1 MNGGHTQQMTKN
13 EVIKLLMTI
22 QTFYPN
28 YRVDNKE
35 FTINAWYTIIGDCD
49 YKLMEKALQAYI
61 TTDTSGFAPNVGQ
74 LLDKLH
80 LIQNPQ
86 ELNEMEAWSLVSKAL
101 RNGYYGAVEEFNKLP
116 PLVQKAVGSPDN
128 LRNWAL
134 TDSKSIENV
143 VQSNF
148 MRTYRVVVNRAKEYQ
163 KMPKDIQALIE
174 NVNRS
179 SYSAQIGSKNQQT
192 IKLSLED
199 NKSQNKPIKGVP
211 MPKEIKERIEQI
223 KR

>member
-1 MNGGHTQQMTKN
+1 MTKN

-28 YRVDNKE
+28 YQVENKE
-35 FTINAWYTIIGDCD
+35 LTINAWYSIIGDCD
-49 YKLMEKALQAYI
+49 YKPMEKALQAYI
-61 TTDTSGFAPNVGQ
+61 TTDTSGFAPSIGQ

-80 LIQNPQ
+80 TIQNPQ

-128 LRNWAL
+128 LRNWSQ
-134 TDSKSIENV
+134 TDTNSIENV

-148 MRTYRVVVNRAKEYQ
+148 MRSYRLVVNRENEIK
-163 KMPKDIQALIE
+163 KMPADVRTLIE
-174 NVNRS
+174 NVNKS
-179 SYSAQIGSKNQQT
+179 SYSAQIGSKNQQA

-211 MPKEIKERIEQI
+211 MPKEIKERVKQI
-223 KR
+223 GGRT

>member
-1 MNGGHTQQMTKN
+1 MTKN

-28 YRVDNKE
+28 YQVENKE
-35 FTINAWYTIIGDCD
+35 FTINAWYAIIGDCD
-49 YKLMEKALQAYI
+49 YKPMEKALQAYI
-61 TTDTSGFAPNVGQ
+61 TTDTSGFAPSIGQ

-80 LIQNPQ
+80 AIQNPQ

-101 RNGYYGAVEEFNKLP
+101 RNGYYGAAEEFNKLP

-128 LRNWAL
+128 LRNWSQ
-134 TDSKSIENV
+134 TDTNSIENV

-148 MRTYRVVVNRAKEYQ
+148 MRTYRTVVNRAKEYQ

-174 NVNRS
+174 STNRS

-211 MPKEIKERIEQI
+211 MPKEIKERIEQM

>member
-1 MNGGHTQQMTKN
+1 MTET
-13 EVIKLLMTI
+13 EVRKLLAMT
-22 QTFYPN
+22 QAVYPN
-28 YRVDNKE
+28 YNPPSREAAV
-35 FTINAWYTIIGDCD
+35 NAW
-49 YKLMEKALQAYI
+49 LMCLSEYDNDVVMAAFKAYI
-61 TTDTSGFAPNVGQ
+61 TTDTSGFAPNIGQ

-80 LIQNPQ
+80 AIQNPQ

-128 LRNWAL
+128 LRNWSQ
-134 TDSKSIENV
+134 TDTNSIENV

-148 MRTYRVVVNRAKEYQ
+148 MRSYRLVVNRENEIK
-163 KMPKDIQALIE
+163 KMPADVRTLIE
-174 NVNRS
+174 NVNKT
-179 SYSAQIGSKNQQT
+179 SYSAQIGTKNQEA

-211 MPKEIKERIEQI
+211 MPKEIKERVKQI
-223 KR
+223 GGRT

>member
-1 MNGGHTQQMTKN
+1 MTRDETVK
-13 EVIKLLMTI
+13 IIRIMCDC
-22 QTFYPN
+22 YPN
-28 YRVDNKE
+28 YKPSNLSETVDVWNMMLE
-35 FTINAWYTIIGDCD
+35 EYNYNQISMA
-49 YKLMEKALQAYI
+49 LKAYVHS
-61 TTDTSGFAPNVGQ
+61 DTSGFAPSIGQ
-74 LLDKLH
+74 LINKLH
-80 LIQNPQ
+80 EVQAPQ
-86 ELNEMEAWSLVSKAL
+86 ELNEMEAWLLVGRAL
-101 RNGYYGAVEEFNKLP
+101 RNGTYGAVEEFNKLP

-128 LRNWAL
+128 LRNWAQ
-134 TDSKSIENV
+134 TDSESIENV

-148 MRTYRVVVNRAKEYQ
+148 IRTYRVVVNRAKEYQ

-211 MPKEIKERIEQI
+211 MPKEIKERIEQM

>member
-1 MNGGHTQQMTKN
+1 MTREETVK
-13 EVIKLLMTI
+13 IIRIMCDC
-22 QTFYPN
+22 YPN
-28 YRVDNKE
+28 YKPSNLSETVDVWNMMLE
-35 FTINAWYTIIGDCD
+35 EYSYSQIST
-49 YKLMEKALQAYI
+49 ALKTYVHS
-61 TTDTSGFAPNVGQ
+61 DTSGFAPSIGQ
-74 LLDKLH
+74 LINKLH
-80 LIQNPQ
+80 EVQSPQ

-101 RNGYYGAVEEFNKLP
+101 RNGYYGAIEEFNNLP

-128 LRNWAL
+128 LRNWSQ
-134 TDSKSIENV
+134 TDTNSIENV

-148 MRTYRVVVNRAKEYQ
+148 MRSYRLVVNRENEIK
-163 KMPKDIQALIE
+163 KMPADVRTLIE
-174 NVNRS
+174 NVNKT

-211 MPKEIKERIEQI
+211 MPKEIKERIEQM

>member
-1 MNGGHTQQMTKN
+1 MTKN

-28 YRVDNKE
+28 YQVENKE

-49 YKLMEKALQAYI
+49 YKLMEKALRAYI
-61 TTDTSGFAPNVGQ
+61 TTDTSGFAPNIGQ

-80 LIQNPQ
+80 AIQNPQ

-101 RNGYYGAVEEFNKLP
+101 RNGYYGAVEEFNNLP

-128 LRNWAL
+128 LRNWSQ
-134 TDSKSIENV
+134 TDTNSIENV

-148 MRTYRVVVNRAKEYQ
+148 MRSYRLVVNRENEIK
-163 KMPKDIQALIE
+163 KMPADVRTLIE
-174 NVNRS
+174 NVNKT
-179 SYSAQIGSKNQQT
+179 SYSAQIGTKNQQA

-211 MPKEIKERIEQI
+211 MPKEIKERVKQI
-223 KR
+223 GGRT

>member
-1 MNGGHTQQMTKN
+1 MTETEVRQLLAMTQA
-13 EVIKLLMTI
+13 V
-22 QTFYPN
+22 YPN
-28 YRVDNKE
+28 YNPPSREAAV
-35 FTINAWYTIIGDCD
+35 NAW
-49 YKLMEKALQAYI
+49 LMCLSEYDNNVVMVAFKAYI
-61 TTDTSGFAPNVGQ
+61 TTDTSGFAPSIGQ

-80 LIQNPQ
+80 AIQSPQ

-101 RNGYYGAVEEFNKLP
+101 RNGYYGAVEEFDSLP
-116 PLVQKAVGSPDN
+116 PLVQKAVGGPDN
-128 LRNWAL
+128 LRNWSQ
-134 TDSKSIENV
+134 TDTNSIENV

-148 MRTYRVVVNRAKEYQ
+148 MRSYRLVVNRENEIK
-163 KMPKDIQALIE
+163 KMPADVRTLIE
-174 NVNRS
+174 NVNKT

-211 MPKEIKERIEQI
+211 MPKEIKERIEQM

>member
-1 MNGGHTQQMTKN
+1 MTET
-13 EVIKLLMTI
+13 EVRKLLAMT
-22 QTFYPN
+22 QAVYPN
-28 YRVDNKE
+28 YNPPSKE
-35 FTINAWYTIIGDCD
+35 AAVNAW
-49 YKLMEKALQAYI
+49 LMCLSENDNNVVMTAIKAYI
-61 TTDTSGFAPNVGQ
+61 TTDTSGFAPSIGQ

-80 LIQNPQ
+80 AIQNPQ

-101 RNGYYGAVEEFNKLP
+101 RNGYYGAVEEFNNLP

-128 LRNWAL
+128 LRNWSQ
-134 TDSKSIENV
+134 TDTNSIENV

-148 MRTYRVVVNRAKEYQ
+148 MRSYRLVVNRENEIK
-163 KMPKDIQALIE
+163 KMPADVRTLIE
-174 NVNRS
+174 NVNKT
-179 SYSAQIGSKNQQT
+179 SYSAQIGTKNQQA

-211 MPKEIKERIEQI
+211 MPKEIKERIEQM